1 MTQVT
6 WIDSNRVKITP
17 PKNPKKLTGTR
28 FAAVM
33 GLNRWNTPF
42 KTWCEVTRTWQEP
55 FKDTIYTIA
64 GKIAEPKQAEYMRRA
79 YFMSNLRTPTDI
91 FGENYFKRTWGDF
104 FPDTKILGGSWD
116 YILVDPDGTPN
127 TVLEMK
133 TSKRVEDWAEDI
145 PEYYALQAAL
155 YAYLLGIDD
164 IVMVASFLQS
174 ADYEEPEKF
183 QPSSENTIIRP
194 FKLSERYPNFKR
206 DYIDVATKWWNE
218 HVLTGISP
226 PYDERADAE
235 PLAALRTAHA
245 SGESLEQLF
254 AKAEALKEQYDK
266 GAAEIAGVKKELTS
280 VTADIKYLM
289 EQQLRP
295 GDTDVTYDKGAYE
308 WKAHRYDARTA
319 DFEAMERDG
328 VLDKYTTVS
337 QAIRLTTKKKE
348 Q

>member
-1 MTQVT
+1 MSQRVE
-6 WIDSNRVKITP
+6 WLPDNRIKIKP
-17 PKNPKKLTGTR
+17 PSRPKLITGTR
-28 FAAVM
+28 LAAIM

-42 KTWCEVTRTWQEP
+42 KTWCEITRTWQED
-55 FKDTIYTIA
+55 FKDTIYTAA
-64 GKIAEPKQAEYMRRA
+64 GKIAEPKQAEYVKKSYYMPG
-79 YFMSNLRTPTDI
+79 LTTPTEV
-91 FGENYFKRTWGDF
+91 FGENYFNRTYGNFFQDPIYGGMWDF
-104 FPDTKILGGSWD
+104 LEIE
-116 YILVDPDGTPN
+116 DGKAIS
-127 TVLEMK
+127 VLEMK
-133 TSKRVEDWAEDI
+133 TTKRSEDWKDDI

-155 YAYLLGIDD
+155 YAYLLGVDQ
-164 IVMVASFLQS
+164 VYMVASFLQS
-174 ADYEEPEKF
+174 ADYEDPEKF

-206 DYIDVATKWWNE
+206 DYIDVATQWWND